1 MKRTIALLAVIA
13 LLVSFIRIPAS
24 AAAANPPALAGHEV
38 SHLPELELMAIPADM
53 ERAEPMDAASLNE
66 ALNVPGGTLEF
77 DTFAM
82 PDYGFYEWV
91 VEGDYAKSTN
101 AGKNGDEQI
110 YGVTQSQVTTYVDME
125 EDQAIRFRFK
135 VSCQNAENTDCLA
148 LFVDSDL
155 VTTWYGEMDWTTYT
169 YPVSAG
175 EHELTWVYNKDGSIS
190 EGEDTAYLDDVEVI
204 SFQHYNLV
212 HSQELDDALNVEGG
226 KLEFYTPEEAANGYF
241 PWVAENGS
249 AKSTNKGVDATTSYS
264 PPSISTVRTT
274 VTAKEGEVL
283 TFRYRVS
290 SEEKMDLFRFYMDG
304 ERLGQWSGER
314 DWAVYILALEPGE
327 HVLQWD
333 YDKDYSGSFYEDTA
347 WLDDVCVAPPVAAT
361 GIEIQETVSVAGC
374 RSVALTWNVLPD
386 TAFNREVSFA
396 SSDESI
402 ATVDENGVVTGI
414 SQGEATI
421 TVTAKDGGFTDTCL
435 VTVTADEPP
444 VNLYGFMFSEFVDN
458 DRYYRDCKTWCSF
471 QDTHPGDVTKIGSMP
486 AGDGVAADSL
496 VLCAELV
503 GNTVYG
509 YTSSGYFFTVDFEA
523 MQRGEL
529 DATYKSVNVS
539 SDSNFY
545 PIDMAYDYSTQTM
558 YVVNNSDA
566 LYKIDL
572 ETGDLDLDSARIIDG
587 TLPGASAGAGDYVF
601 GFAID
606 LEGNAYVMIAG
617 MGADYGGNGCSRLAS
632 LDLETGEYTV
642 IGQTTAE
649 CFQEQSMCFDH
660 NSGKLYWAQWNT
672 IYDQEIQ
679 LYIVD
684 TETAELEGCGRIGPY
699 GADILGMFIPICDH
713 SHVSPVEAKEPTCTK
728 AGNPAYWHCE
738 NCGKNFYDEH
748 CIEEAPSEEL
758 VIPALGHKTELR
770 NAKEATCT
778 EDGYTGDEVCTVC
791 GETLQR
797 GEVIPANCPSKAF
810 SDLNTSCW
818 YHEYTDYVLAK
829 GFMNGMENQRFEPD
843 RALTRGMLVTT
854 LYRLAGSPEVT
865 EKATFTDL
873 RADAYY
879 TDAVAWAQDLGIAK
893 GMTETQFAPE
903 KTVSREQAAAFLY
916 RFVTLYL
923 EQEPGKG
930 ADLGVFK
937 DSKVMEYAK
946 TAMSWAV
953 AEGFFEG
960 YGDGTLRP
968 TASLTRAQMA
978 KLLTILDQNF

>member
-1 MKRTIALLAVIA
+1 MKRIIAVLALIA
-13 LLVSFIRIPAS
+13 LLVSFTGVPVS
-24 AAAANPPALAGHEV
+24 AATANPPALAGHET
-38 SHLPELELMAIPADM
+38 SHLPEVELMAIPTDM
-53 ERAEPMDAASLNE
+53 ERVEPMEAASLNE
-66 ALNVPGGTLEF
+66 AINVPGGTLEF

-82 PDYGFYEWV
+82 PAYGYYAWV

-101 AGKNGDEQI
+101 AGQDGDAQNP
-110 YGVTQSQVTTYVDME
+110 YGAVTQSQVTAYVDME

-148 LFVDSDL
+148 LFVDRNL

-175 EHELTWVYNKDGSIS
+175 EHELTWVYNKDDSIS
-190 EGEDTAYLDDVEVI
+190 EGEDTAYLDDVEVT
-204 SFQHYNLV
+204 SFQPYTLV

-241 PWVAENGS
+241 PWVPENGS

-264 PPSISTVRTT
+264 PPSISTVSTT

-283 TFRYRVS
+283 TFRYRIS
-290 SEEKMDLFRFYMDG
+290 SEKKMDLFRFYMDG
-304 ERLGQWSGER
+304 SRLEQWSGEQ

-327 HVLQWD
+327 HVFKWN
-333 YDKDYSGSFYEDTA
+333 YDKDYIGSDFEDTA
-347 WLDDVCVAPPVAAT
+347 WLDDVCVAAPVAAT
-361 GIEIQETVSVAGC
+361 GIEIQETATVAGY

-402 ATVDENGVVTGI
+402 ATVNENGIVTGI

-421 TVTAKDGGFTDTCL
+421 TVTTKDGGFTDTCL

-444 VNLYGFMFSEFVDN
+444 ANLYGFMYAEFVDN
-458 DRYYRDCKTWCSF
+458 DGWFRDCRTWCSF
-471 QDTHPGDVTKIGSMP
+471 TDTHPEDVTKITSMP

-496 VLCAELV
+496 VTCAELV
-503 GNTVYG
+503 GDTVYG
-509 YTSSGYFFTVDFEA
+509 YTSDGYFFTMDFEA
-523 MQRGEL
+523 MQRGEMNVS
-529 DATYKSVNVS
+529 YKSVNVS
-539 SDSNFY
+539 ANSDFY
-545 PIDMAYDYSTQTM
+545 PNEMAYDYSTETM
-558 YVVNNSDA
+558 YVINMGGV
-566 LYKIDL
+566 LYEVDL
-572 ETGDLDLDSARIIDG
+572 ETGDLVLDSYRVIDG
-587 TLPGASAGAGDYVF
+587 TLSMDTVY
-601 GFAID
+601 GFAIN
-606 LEGNAYVMIAG
+606 LAGNAYIMLEG
-617 MGADYGGNGCSRLAS
+617 MGAAYGGNGCSRLAS
-632 LDLETGEYTV
+632 LNLETGEYTV

-660 NSGKLYWAQWNT
+660 NSGKLYWAQWKS

-684 TETAELEGCGRIGPY
+684 TETAELEGCGRIGEY

-738 NCGKNFYDEH
+738 DCGKNFYDEH
-748 CIEEAPSEEL
+748 CIEEAPGEEL

-778 EDGYTGDEVCTVC
+778 EDGYTGDEVCTTC
-791 GETLQR
+791 GEIVKR
-797 GEVIPANCPSKAF
+797 GEVIPAHCPSKAF
-810 SDLNTSCW
+810 ADLNTDRW
-818 YHEYTDYVLAK
+818 YHEYTDYVIAREL
-829 GFMNGMENQRFEPD
+829 MNGMDETHFAPEGN
-843 RALTRGMLVTT
+843 LTRGMLVTT
-854 LYRLAGSPEVT
+854 LYRLAGGPEVT

-873 RADAYY
+873 RAGAYY
-879 TDAVAWAQDLGIAK
+879 ADAVAWAQDLGIAK

-903 KTVSREQAAAFLY
+903 KTVSREQTATFLY

-923 EQEPGKG
+923 E
-930 ADLGVFK
+930 
-937 DSKVMEYAK
+937 
-946 TAMSWAV
+946 
-953 AEGFFEG
+953 
-960 YGDGTLRP
+960 
-968 TASLTRAQMA
+968 
-978 KLLTILDQNF
+978 